1 MRERERERE
10 RESLFL
16 KCILIHRTT
25 AFKKEIPNHMVF
37 VMLDLEWLKATGPT
51 KTQYKITFNLTFK
64 CDLVPWIQFS
74 FFLFQ
79 LCCFPFIW
87 PNFYPDF
94 LFFQICIEALCIEE
108 KNRKKIRK
116 PSENEFINLTRMYT
130 LLFCRKHKRRKQN
143 VPIPRKSCP
152 FPQSDY
158 ARTFQAVQHP
168 RPRSSKRPPPS
179 PTVRDRHSAPMI
191 FSTNQRDDFRS
202 LGVVPRTKPIIPV
215 SDEYTNFNFMYIL
228 SQCILSFFW
237 TWHFN

>member
-1 MRERERERE
+1 MTSYHEFN
-10 RESLFL
+10 FL
-16 KCILIHRTT
+16 SFYSSCVVS
-25 AFKKEIPNHMVF
+25 FHM
-37 VMLDLEWLKATGPT
+37 T
-51 KTQYKITFNLTFK
+51 KFLSRF
-64 CDLVPWIQFS
+64 LVLS
-74 FFLFQ
+74 
-79 LCCFPFIW
+79 
-87 PNFYPDF
+87 NMYRNTMHKR
-94 LFFQICIEALCIEE
+94 
-108 KNRKKIRK
+108 KNRKIRK
-116 PSENEFINLTRMYT
+116 PSENGFINLTRIYT

-215 SDEYTNFNFMYIL
+215 SNEYTIFNFMYIL
-228 SQCILSFFW
+228 GQCILSFFERDILISFICVYI
-237 TWHFN
+237 TGLYCDMYMYRKVSC